1 MKNIS
6 KCNSSTS
13 NSLPV
18 SGSSAKLKSRSWLAM
33 YCFVLEKSHDQM
45 VRVSIKP
52 GDQTEETES
61 PNLVNK
67 TGLAKI

>member
-1 MKNIS
+1 
-6 KCNSSTS
+6 
-13 NSLPV
+13 
-18 SGSSAKLKSRSWLAM
+18 M